1 MKPLKSVNEMNNI
14 LKYDLKDLSLPLK
27 DVNQEIK
34 NRLYTNYEKDDMNEL
49 KHLIQVVQKA
59 GQIVRKKIVS
69 KQEQG
74 AYQIGV
80 LMGVASGYEQLLG
93 KKVFDQT
100 VNNEMLILIEK
111 NNVKNILILMYE
123 QPDLR
128 NKKLVEKFGA
138 YVNELLRQLMEVGLV
153 EKTYISKYSLY
164 NLTSLGRKLVEKKW
178 KVSLDLKEKS
188 LEHSYN
194 VLTIEFETKPNLQ
207 KNYPKKRKYEYTW
220 TRGINR

>member
-1 MKPLKSVNEMNNI
+1 MKPLKRVNEMNNI

-69 KQEQG
+69 KQEQA

-80 LMGVASGYEQLLG
+80 LMGLASGYEQLFG

-164 NLTSLGRKLVEKKW
+164 NLTSLGRKLV
-178 KVSLDLKEKS
+178 
-188 LEHSYN
+188 
-194 VLTIEFETKPNLQ
+194 
-207 KNYPKKRKYEYTW
+207 
-220 TRGINR
+220 